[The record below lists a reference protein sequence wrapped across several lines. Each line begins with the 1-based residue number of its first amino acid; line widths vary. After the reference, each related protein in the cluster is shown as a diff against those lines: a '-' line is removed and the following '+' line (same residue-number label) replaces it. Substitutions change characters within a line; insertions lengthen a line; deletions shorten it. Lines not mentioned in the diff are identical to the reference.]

1 LAGGAPEPFYLPAT
15 RGDRFCLHHVPVHAP
30 PPRGGVLY
38 VHPFAE
44 EMNKSRRV
52 AALQARELARQGWH
66 VLQIDLFGCG
76 DSAGDF
82 GEATWEDWLDDV
94 VSGVRWLQ
102 HRVDGPIWLWGLRSG
117 ALLAAQ
123 VSVLLDTPAR
133 LLLWQPTISGSQH
146 LNQFLRLSVAGS
158 ALAGAAD
165 RAGVKELVE
174 RLESGCSIEVAGY
187 GLNPA
192 MAMGLRQAEL
202 VMPPGQTGVA
212 WVEVSNRDLPTL
224 MPASDACVES
234 WRAAGRRVET
244 AVVQGPS
251 FWQTQEMTECPGLL
265 PATSALVDRIA
276 S

>member
-133 LLLWQPTISGSQH
+133 LLLWQPTISGSLH

-165 RAGVKELVE
+165 
-174 RLESGCSIEVAGY
+174 
-187 GLNPA
+187 
-192 MAMGLRQAEL
+192 LRQAEL

-251 FWQTQEMTECPGLL
+251 FWQTQEMTECLGLL